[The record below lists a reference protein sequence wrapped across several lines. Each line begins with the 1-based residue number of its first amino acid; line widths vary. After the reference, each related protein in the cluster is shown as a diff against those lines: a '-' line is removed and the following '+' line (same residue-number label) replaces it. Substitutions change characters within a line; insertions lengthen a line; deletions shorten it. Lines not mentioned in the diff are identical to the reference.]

1 MTYHCSFNVESEE
14 LNLDDVLQ
22 ILVPEDKEL
31 TNKRGSYSVE
41 KEDNQLIFSLEA
53 KDATALRAMLNS
65 IAKNLILIE
74 KSWQI

>member
-14 LNLDDVLQ
+14 LKLDDVLQ

-41 KEDNQLIFSLEA
+41 KEDNQLIFRLEA

>member
-1 MTYHCSFNVESEE
+1 MVYHCSFNVESEE
-14 LNLDDVLQ
+14 LKLDDVLQ

>member
-1 MTYHCSFNVESEE
+1 MAYHCSLSVESEG
-14 LNLDDVLQ
+14 LRLDDVLQ

-41 KEDNQLIFSLEA
+41 KSGNKLIFKLEA

>member
-14 LNLDDVLQ
+14 LKLDDVLQ

>member
-1 MTYHCSFNVESEE
+1 MAYHCSISVESEG
-14 LNLDDVLQ
+14 LRLDDVLQ

-41 KEDNQLIFSLEA
+41 KSGNKLIFRLEA
-53 KDATALRAMLNS
+53 KDATALRIMLNS

>member
-1 MTYHCSFNVESEE
+1 MAYHCSLTVESEG
-14 LNLDDVLQ
+14 LVLDDVIQ

-31 TNKRGSYSVE
+31 GNKRGSYSVE
-41 KEDNQLIFSLEA
+41 KSDNQLIFKLEA

>member
-1 MTYHCSFNVESEE
+1 MVYHCSFNVESEE
-14 LNLDDVLQ
+14 LKFDDVLQ

-41 KEDNQLIFSLEA
+41 KEDNQLIFKLEA